1 MTKKEMIICITI
13 IVLCLIVLILGV
25 VFDNHCETF
34 LGILGIVSGWIGMAM
49 CGYVILYCLFG

>member
-25 VFDNHCETF
+25 TFDNRCETF
-34 LGILGIVSGWIGMAM
+34 LGILGIISGWIGMAT
-49 CGYVILYCLFG
+49 CGYMILSCIFN